1 MEVLDRIGACGI
13 VPVVVLEEPG
23 QAVPLARALLAGG
36 IGVAEV
42 TFRTSAAEE
51 SIRRITAEVPEILVG
66 AGTILNPEQLGRA
79 VDAGARFIVS
89 PGIDPSSIKKASELN
104 VPIFPGVVTPSE
116 IMTGLSLG
124 INIFKFFPAG
134 NYGGLKTMKALWGPF
149 PGIKFM
155 PTGGVSPSNLP
166 EYLADER
173 VFGVG
178 GSWMCPV
185 KLVREGNYDEITRLS
200 QEAVKL
206 YDECRGSDS
215 PR

>member
-1 MEVLDRIGACGI
+1 MEIFDRVGSCGI

-66 AGTILNPEQLGRA
+66 AGTILNPDQLGRA
-79 VDAGARFIVS
+79 VDAGARFVVS

-116 IMTGLSLG
+116 IMTGLSFG

-134 NYGGLKTMKALWGPF
+134 SYGGMKTMKALWGPF

-185 KLVREGNYDEITRLS
+185 KLIREGNYDEITRLS
-200 QEAVKL
+200 LEAVTL
-206 YDECRGSDS
+206 YRECRG
-215 PR
+215 